1 PNSGVLIIDRVGDID
16 RAGDSIKA
24 SGPIEMDYRGYK
36 IFADQME
43 GNLNSQ
49 VFVFNGHVQVIG
61 AQGQVAGSSVTAFFK
76 TKFFR
81 AVKSNSVV
89 KAS

>member
-1 PNSGVLIIDRVGDID
+1 QGFPKPPEQTGQLPTPKSDPNSGVLIIDRVGDID

-61 AQGQVAGSSVTAFFK
+61 AQGQV
-76 TKFFR
+76 
-81 AVKSNSVV
+81 
-89 KAS
+89 